1 MSFFKNNYHTPK
13 ETSEK
18 LGVHFQTLRN
28 WEKEGKIDCIRSPGG
43 KRFYDLNGF
52 LKKYNNNENEE
63 DEIKEDKILRRKICY
78 CRVSSNSQKIE
89 LENQIKYMK
98 IKYPDYEMLYDIG
111 SGINFNRTN
120 FNKILNYAIKN
131 ELESLVVSY
140 KDRLC
145 RIAYDLIENIVK
157 NYSNCDIIVE
167 NEEDKSPEEELI
179 EDMLQIVT
187 VFSSRL
193 YGIRSYKKFLDEKKK
208 EKKEKKEKKVKN

>member
-1 MSFFKNNYHTPK
+1 MSFFKNQYYTPK

-28 WEKEGKIDCIRSPGG
+28 WEKEGKIKCIRSPGG

-52 LKKYNNNENEE
+52 LKKYDNNGNNKLQIEE
-63 DEIKEDKILRRKICY
+63 KEKLKRKICY

-111 SGINFNRTN
+111 SGINFNRPN
-120 FNKILNYAIKN
+120 FNKILNYGINN
-131 ELESLVVSY
+131 EIESLVVSY

-145 RIAYDLIENIVK
+145 RIAYELVENILK
-157 NYSNCDIIVE
+157 EYSNCNIIIE
-167 NEEDKSPEEELI
+167 NDEEKSPEEELI

-193 YGIRSYKKFLDEKKK
+193 YGIRSYKKFLDEKEK
-208 EKKEKKEKKVKN
+208 EKS